1 MKYRRKP
8 LEVDVFK
15 VSEYEYD
22 TFLMLG
28 HFSNPPWWLEDA
40 TAEKQI
46 YSKGRA
52 IYIESLNIAMQVF
65 NGDYIVHETDGN
77 LYRCSPSIFEETYEK
92 VEKVNG
98 KWRSDAN
105 LRED

>member
-22 TFLMLG
+22 SFLMFG
-28 HFSNPPWWLEDA
+28 HFSNRPWWLEDA
-40 TAEKQI
+40 TAERKI

-65 NGDYIVHETDGN
+65 NGDYIVHETDGD
-77 LYRCSPSIFEETYEK
+77 LYSCRPSIFEETYEK
-92 VEKVNG
+92 VEG
-98 KWRSDAN
+98 
-105 LRED
+105 